1 MSYIAN
7 EFKDLVS
14 TDVVGSHDCI
24 ERSVAD
30 SGVTVSDVN
39 GDFFKSLGWSRLT
52 HIHTEVLNQ
61 AAELLKTF

>member
-14 TDVVGSHDCI
+14 TGVVGGQDCI
-24 ERSVAD
+24 ERSIAD
-30 SGVTVSDVN
+30 RGVTVSDVN
-39 GDFFKSLGWSRLT
+39 ADFFKSLGWSRLA